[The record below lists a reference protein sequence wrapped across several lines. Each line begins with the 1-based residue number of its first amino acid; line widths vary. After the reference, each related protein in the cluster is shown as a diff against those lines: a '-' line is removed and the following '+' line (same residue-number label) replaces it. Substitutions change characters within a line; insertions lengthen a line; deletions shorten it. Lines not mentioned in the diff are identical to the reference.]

1 MSREFRLGLFIVG
14 ALLILAAGVFLIGN
28 KEMLFSSTYSLKAEF
43 HNVAGLNN
51 AAEVRVGGIHEGT
64 VKRINLPRRPD
75 GKVTVIMDL
84 EKATR
89 DVIKKDSVASIKAEG
104 LIGDKYVE
112 IAFGSND
119 GERIKNG
126 DTISS
131 EPPRDIADL
140 IKKTDQILDSAK
152 DAMQNADAIAAK
164 INQGQGTMGAL
175 INDKSVYQQVNAAT
189 AQAKAGA
196 TAFDENMEA
205 LKHNFFLRGFFHKR
219 GYEDANDLK
228 KHEIP
233 KLPSER
239 ENKRF
244 TYEAMQLF
252 DKPDTAKLKN
262 KKALDEVG
270 RFLEANKYGLVVVA
284 AYTGMKGDA
293 DKDRELTEARS
304 MVVRDYLVQNFKL
317 DDTRIKT
324 VGLGKTKEAGDSSAV
339 EILVYP
345 TGLTAR
351 ANR

>member
-1 MSREFRLGLFIVG
+1 VG
-14 ALLILAAGVFLIGN
+14 TLLILAAGVFLIGK
-28 KEMLFSSTYSLKAEF
+28 KELLFSSTYGLRAEF
-43 HNVAGLNN
+43 RNVAGLNN

-64 VKRINLPRRPD
+64 VKRIDLPRRPD
-75 GKVTVIMDL
+75 GNVTVIMDL

-89 DVIKKDSVASIKAEG
+89 DIIKKDSVASIKSEG

-112 IAFGSND
+112 ISFGSNE
-119 GERIKNG
+119 GQRIKDG
-126 DTISS
+126 DTIAS

-164 INQGQGTMGAL
+164 VNQGQGTMGAL

-219 GYEDANDLK
+219 GYEDAVDLK

-233 KLPSER
+233 KLPPGR
-239 ENKRF
+239 ETKRF
-244 TYEAMQLF
+244 TYDALQIF

-262 KKALDEVG
+262 QKALDEAG
-270 RFLEANKYGLVVVA
+270 RFLEANKFGLVVVA

-304 MVVRDYLVQNFKL
+304 MVVRDYLVKNFKL

-324 VGLGKTKEAGDSSAV
+324 VGFGKTQEAGDNSGL
-339 EILVYP
+339 EIMVYP
-345 TGLTAR
+345 PALTAR
-351 ANR
+351 ASH

>member
-14 ALLILAAGVFLIGN
+14 TLLILAAGVFLIGN
-28 KEMLFSSTYSLKAEF
+28 KEMLFSSTYRLKAQF
-43 HNVAGLNN
+43 QNVAGLNN

-64 VKRINLPRRPD
+64 VKRIDLPQRPD

-112 IAFGSND
+112 ISFGSTD
-119 GERIKNG
+119 GQAIKNG

-131 EPPRDIADL
+131 EPPRDISDL
-140 IKKTDQILDSAK
+140 IAKTDQILDSAK
-152 DAMQNADAIAAK
+152 DAMQNADAITAK

-205 LKHNFFLRGFFHKR
+205 LKHNFFLRGFFKKR
-219 GYEDANDLK
+219 GYEDAVDLK

-233 KLPSER
+233 KLPPER
-239 ENKRF
+239 ESKRF
-244 TYEAMQLF
+244 TYDVMQIF

-262 KKALDEVG
+262 QKVLDEAG
-270 RFLEANKYGLVVVA
+270 RFLETNKFGLVVVG

-293 DKDRELTEARS
+293 EKDRELTEARS
-304 MVVRDYLVQNFKL
+304 MVVRDYLVRN
-317 DDTRIKT
+317 
-324 VGLGKTKEAGDSSAV
+324 
-339 EILVYP
+339 
-345 TGLTAR
+345 
-351 ANR
+351 

>member
-14 ALLILAAGVFLIGN
+14 TLLILAAGIFLIGN
-28 KEMLFSSTYSLKAEF
+28 KELLFSSTYRLKAEF

-64 VKRINLPRRPD
+64 VKRIDLPHRPD
-75 GKVTVIMDL
+75 GNVTVIMDL

-89 DVIKKDSVASIKAEG
+89 DIIKKDSVASIKSEG
-104 LIGDKYVE
+104 LVGDKYVE
-112 IAFGSND
+112 ISFGSND
-119 GERIKNG
+119 GQAIKNG
-126 DTISS
+126 DTIAS
-131 EPPRDIADL
+131 EPPRDISDL
-140 IKKTDQILDSAK
+140 IKKTDLILDSAK
-152 DAMQNADAIAAK
+152 DAMQNADAITAK

-219 GYEDANDLK
+219 GYEDANELK

-233 KLPSER
+233 KLPAGPES
-239 ENKRF
+239 KRF
-244 TYEAMQLF
+244 AYDAQKIF
-252 DKPDTAKLKN
+252 DKRDTAKLKN
-262 KKALDEVG
+262 EKILDEAG
-270 RFLEANKYGLVVVA
+270 RYLEANKFGMAVVV

-293 DKDRELTEARS
+293 EKDRVLTEARS
-304 MVVRDYLVQNFKL
+304 MVVRDYLVKNFNL

-324 VGLGKTKEAGDSSAV
+324 VGFGKAKEAGDNSAV
-339 EILVYP
+339 EIMVYP
-345 TGLTAR
+345 AGLNAR
-351 ANR
+351 ASR